1 MDEVRTVAVTAVA
14 DRDKEVE
21 MICRWAAARA
31 GVLVMAPKLSTTA
44 LIANDVYM
52 VSRIASVYGHTLTS
66 GAIVGFLGG
75 LGGTV
80 VSALVTSFFP
90 QPAVKIPLAV
100 ALTYAV
106 GKAAELWIRDGMPM
120 PGGTGCY
127 QERMIQVFD
136 HIKTTAVALVSNP
149 DRNTPLGDESEDFLR
164 ATGTKVEDFMGV
176 AKDSFGALLGGN
188 VLQTV
193 GSVKGLV
200 VGLAGAAVSGLLGKV
215 FSGNGDFLDD
225 TKHALSGMGALL
237 KTVTETAFDLAASAG
252 SSAVDSVGSVK
263 ASVSSTIDSVSDK
276 VSSVGDSVGGKVSSV
291 GDTVKSVG
299 DTVKSVGDTVKSV
312 GDTVKSVGDTV
323 KSTFS
328 K

>member
-1 MDEVRTVAVTAVA
+1 MDEVRTVAVTAEA

-31 GVLVMAPKLSTTA
+31 GVLVMAPKFSTTA

-106 GKAAELWIRDGMPM
+106 GKAAEMWIRDGMPM
-120 PGGTGCY
+120 PGDCGCY
-127 QERMIQVFD
+127 QERMIQIFD
-136 HIKTTAVALVSNP
+136 HIKTTVAALVNNP
-149 DRNTPLGDESEDFLR
+149 DRNTPLGDESEDFLS
-164 ATGTKVEDFMGV
+164 ATGTKAEEFMGL
-176 AKDSFGALLGGN
+176 AKDSFGELLSGN
-188 VLQTV
+188 VLQTL

-200 VGLAGAAVSGLLGKV
+200 FGLAGAAVAGVFGKV

-252 SSAVDSVGSVK
+252 SSAADSVGSVK
-263 ASVSSTIDSVSDK
+263 ATVSGTIDSVTGT
-276 VSSVGDSVGGKVSSV
+276 VATV

-299 DTVKSVGDTVKSV
+299 S
-312 GDTVKSVGDTV
+312 TVKSVGDTV